1 MRVTNEGYILARN
14 LVSINSNKN
23 SFIKFIKKYKVS
35 IFISVVFISL
45 MLVEILLLNSFVRLL
60 VTVQ

>member
-60 VTVQ
+60 ITVQ